1 MYDIQGV
8 YFSPPDRKAKVNFF
22 CGHPVH
28 TYVSQFNEN
37 IHFSLI
43 YNVDSLS
50 LRALLQSRENL
61 M

>member
-22 CGHPVH
+22 VD
-28 TYVSQFNEN
+28 TLY
-37 IHFSLI
+37 IHMFPNSMKTFTSHLFT
-43 YNVDSLS
+43 
-50 LRALLQSRENL
+50 